1 MAEIGLLPF
10 ARVAL
15 HCAAAIL
22 PPYRSRFSKH
32 QFTQPQLLAVLCLMR
47 YEDWTFREAEV
58 RLAEHGD
65 LREVLKLDSVPDY
78 TTLYRFLRRLDD
90 TAIDRVLG
98 ETVRRFKT
106 KKPRRCARVAVDG
119 TGLAHNAAST
129 FFIRRIEQ
137 RPRGMTRWSYW
148 LKYLIVGD
156 LDRQIIL
163 AQRGRQAP
171 WCDCRSL
178 PGLVDAARRVTPI
191 GLVLADA
198 EFDTEQ
204 NHQHIRQQ
212 LGARSIIPAKRGR
225 SSRVGI
231 RGQMRRH
238 FPRRIYCQRAKV
250 ETIFSIIKRKLS
262 ARAPGRTLSM
272 QTRQALLLGLSYNL
286 YRLRHRHLFMRM
298 STEPFEI
305 SNTAKAC
312 WVVCFEVGAR
322 RGKLKTKREL
332 VGWAPFFRGQAR
344 G

>member
-1 MAEIGLLPF
+1 MPEIGLLPF

-15 HCAAAIL
+15 DVAATVL

-58 RLAEHGD
+58 RLREHRD
-65 LREVLKLDSVPDY
+65 LREVLGLHSVPDY

-90 TAIDRVLG
+90 EAINRVLG
-98 ETVRRFKT
+98 ESVRRFAAK
-106 KKPRRCARVAVDG
+106 RRRRRRARVAVDG

-156 LDRQIIL
+156 VDEQIIL

-178 PGLVDAARRVTPI
+178 PGLVDQASQVRPI

-212 LGARSIIPAKRGR
+212 LGAQSVIPAKRGR

-238 FPRRIYCQRAKV
+238 FPRRLYRQRAKV

-262 ARAPGRTLSM
+262 ARAPGRSLRT
-272 QTRQALLLGLSYNL
+272 QIRQALLLGLTYNL
-286 YRLRHRHLFMRM
+286 YRLRHRTTLRRM
-298 STEPFEI
+298 STEPFQI
-305 SNTAKAC
+305 
-312 WVVCFEVGAR
+312 
-322 RGKLKTKREL
+322 
-332 VGWAPFFRGQAR
+332 
-344 G
+344 